1 MGPLLSF
8 RCLLRERWVIFHSD
22 ACEAEVK
29 PRRDET
35 RMEGRR
41 EARGESMIEGQ
52 FRYVPV
58 SESH

>member
-29 PRRDET
+29 PRRDEDEDGGKT
-35 RMEGRR
+35 
-41 EARGESMIEGQ
+41 
-52 FRYVPV
+52 
-58 SESH
+58 

>member
-22 ACEAEVK
+22 ACEAKVK
-29 PRRDET
+29 PRQDEEE
-35 RMEGRR
+35 MERR
-41 EARGESMIEGQ
+41 HEARGESMIEGQ